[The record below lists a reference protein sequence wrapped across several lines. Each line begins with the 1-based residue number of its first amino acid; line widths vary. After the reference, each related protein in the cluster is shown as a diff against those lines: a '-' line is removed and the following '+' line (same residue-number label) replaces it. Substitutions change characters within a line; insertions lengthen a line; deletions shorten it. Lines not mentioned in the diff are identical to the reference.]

1 VAEWKG
7 GLIQSAI
14 GEEEVE
20 TVSKRREWGGTA
32 LPPFWS
38 WRAGGWR
45 REQLRGK
52 IYGNGGCKKRRGA
65 LVSVGC
71 VVEGRGTME
80 RLREGR
86 SDEGKGKSEG

>member
-1 VAEWKG
+1 V
-7 GLIQSAI
+7 
-14 GEEEVE
+14 
-20 TVSKRREWGGTA
+20 
-32 LPPFWS
+32 
-38 WRAGGWR
+38 
-45 REQLRGK
+45 K